1 VPNGRYADVVRRLRP
16 GAVDPGEIVHVDG
29 TVLGRHQGVIDF
41 TIGQR
46 KGLGIGGRGIGD
58 QGFDSEDADVG
69 AGAGGGATAPLYVVA
84 VEPESR
90 RVVVGPRQALA
101 RDIVE
106 VGELNWLGDGPI
118 PAAGLPVLAKLR
130 STQEPLP
137 GLLQSSAATGK
148 AARLSLETPQQGIA
162 QGQAAV
168 FYAASD
174 AARVLG
180 GGWITATANSAGL
193 DYYVAPNSEG
203 VMRVAP
209 GHTVG

>member
-1 VPNGRYADVVRRLRP
+1 M
-16 GAVDPGEIVHVDG
+16 
-29 TVLGRHQGVIDF
+29 IDF

-58 QGFDSEDADVG
+58 QDADAGAEAG
-69 AGAGGGATAPLYVVA
+69 AGAGDTAPLYVVA

-101 RDIVE
+101 RDTIE
-106 VGELNWLGDGPI
+106 VGELNWLGDRPI
-118 PAAGLPVLAKLR
+118 PAAGLPVLVKLR
-130 STQEPLP
+130 STQEPIP
-137 GLLQSSAATGK
+137 GLLQPSAATDN

-168 FYAASD
+168 FYAAND

-180 GGWITATANSAGL
+180 GGWITATANSAGS
-193 DYYVAPNSEG
+193 DYAAAPNSEA
-203 VMRVAP
+203 VMPVAP
-209 GHTVG
+209 GHTLG